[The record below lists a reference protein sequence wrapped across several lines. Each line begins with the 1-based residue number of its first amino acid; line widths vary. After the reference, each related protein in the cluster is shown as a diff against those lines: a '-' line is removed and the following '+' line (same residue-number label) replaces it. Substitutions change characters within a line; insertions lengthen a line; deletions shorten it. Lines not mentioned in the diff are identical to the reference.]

1 MRVGLRL
8 VRGARAN
15 ETLTLDDNQ
24 SVTLGR
30 GTEATFRI
38 QDPSISRRHCQIWN
52 TPRGLLIADLGSS
65 NGTFVNGQ
73 RLAGNNWSQLA
84 PNDQVIFGQNELRIM
99 TPNAPAA
106 APQQGAPPLAA
117 SSPQAYKCANCTR
130 AITAQ
135 ELQQNRYRQ
144 DTNGRLICA
153 DCLKQ
158 FDFDPNMVDGYT
170 IEKKLGQ
177 GAFGAVFK
185 ATSAKTQQIVALK
198 TIKPQLVSSEKDVQ
212 RFFRESDTGRQL
224 VHPNITQIFDA
235 GESKGIYFIAMEY
248 IDGREVSKL
257 IEEYG
262 RLDVGY
268 SMRVIIQIANALQ
281 HAFERGIVH
290 RDIKPDNIMVNTQG
304 VAKLVDFGLAKSFT
318 QAGQSGL
325 TAPGEGMGTLA
336 YMPPEQLD
344 NALNADQ
351 RSDIYSLGATL
362 YHMLSGN
369 RPFNEK
375 TTRSFIMKI
384 LNSMP
389 TPIRTINA
397 AVPQQLDDII
407 NRAMAKSPTDRYQ
420 TPKDMEAELRALF
433 QQLAAAHA
441 SRSAER

>member
-1 MRVGLRL
+1 
-8 VRGARAN
+8 
-15 ETLTLDDNQ
+15 
-24 SVTLGR
+24 
-30 GTEATFRI
+30 
-38 QDPSISRRHCQIWN
+38 
-52 TPRGLLIADLGSS
+52 
-65 NGTFVNGQ
+65 
-73 RLAGNNWSQLA
+73 
-84 PNDQVIFGQNELRIM
+84 
-99 TPNAPAA
+99 
-106 APQQGAPPLAA
+106 
-117 SSPQAYKCANCTR
+117 
-130 AITAQ
+130 
-135 ELQQNRYRQ
+135 
-144 DTNGRLICA
+144 
-153 DCLKQ
+153 
-158 FDFDPNMVDGYT
+158 MVDGYV

-185 ATSAKTQQIVALK
+185 ALALKDNNKIIALK
-198 TIKPQLVSSEKDVQ
+198 TIRPQLVSSERDVQ

-235 GESKGIYFIAMEY
+235 GESKGVYFIAMEY

-362 YHMLSGN
+362 YHMLSGS

-389 TPIRTINA
+389 APIRSLNP
-397 AVPQQLDDII
+397 AVPQALEDII
-407 NRAMAKSPTDRYQ
+407 TRAMGKKPEDRYQ
-420 TPKDMEAELRALF
+420 TPKEMEAELRALF

>member
-15 ETLTLDDNQ
+15 ETITLEDNQ
-24 SVTLGR
+24 SVILGR

-38 QDPSISRRHCQIWN
+38 QDPSISRRHCQISN
-52 TPRGLLIADLGSS
+52 TPRGVLIADLGSS
-65 NGTFVNGQ
+65 NGTYVNGQ
-73 RLAGNNWSQLA
+73 RLAQGWSQLA
-84 PNDQVIFGQNELRIM
+84 PNDQVILGQNELRVLAA
-99 TPNAPAA
+99 NAGA
-106 APQQGAPPLAA
+106 APNPQGYRCGNCARPIT
-117 SSPQAYKCANCTR
+117 PQE
-130 AITAQ
+130 I
-135 ELQQNRYRQ
+135 QQNRYRQ

-153 DCLKQ
+153 ECLKQ

-177 GAFGAVFK
+177 GAFGAVYK
-185 ATSAKTQQIVALK
+185 ALCRKDGRICALK
-198 TIKPQLVSSEKDVQ
+198 TIRPQLVSSEKDVQ

-224 VHPNITQIFDA
+224 VHPSITQIFDA
-235 GESKGIYFIAMEY
+235 GESRGLYFIAMEY
-248 IDGREVSKL
+248 IEGREVSKL

-290 RDIKPDNIMVNTQG
+290 RDIKPENVMVNTQG

-318 QAGQSGL
+318 EAGQSGL

-362 YHMLSGN
+362 YHMLSGK

-384 LNSMP
+384 LNAMP
-389 TPIRTINA
+389 DPLRSLNP
-397 AVPQQLDDII
+397 AVPQALEDII
-407 NRAMAKSPTDRYQ
+407 TRAMAKKPEDRYQ
-420 TPKDMEAELRALF
+420 TPKEMEGDLRALF

-441 SRSAER
+441 SRSGER